1 MILAKLRIMRQWVQ
15 EKSQF
20 VLQYSVIIGQSL
32 LFQNLNIKYDWETLG
47 LEGAN
52 GDADDHD
59 QGDLPPAEACLVLLL
74 KNQCSNCLTIDRIF
88 WERIRWTLAIGRWV
102 WCSFS
107 CFYEFWMAWIKFL
120 FGRFLRRCSRLMMK
134 LNGVHTW
141 GLYTRRLLWQF
152 TILGRRTIFL
162 DFLKGD

>member
-20 VLQYSVIIGQSL
+20 VLQYSVIIGQSV

-88 WERIRWTLAIGRWV
+88 
-102 WCSFS
+102 
-107 CFYEFWMAWIKFL
+107 
-120 FGRFLRRCSRLMMK
+120 
-134 LNGVHTW
+134 
-141 GLYTRRLLWQF
+141 
-152 TILGRRTIFL
+152 
-162 DFLKGD
+162 